1 MLAYIKENL
10 LAFKERRFAKRRMAA
25 MLKSHAAVRAEMPE
39 LSDLALYKEVL
50 LRTPSID
57 PSAVD
62 QILWQAEDS
71 VDEWTARGTGK
82 LGFRQL
88 VTFVIMSQYR
98 AAGNVGTV
106 VSLKEIVYARIPEN
120 L

>member
-1 MLAYIKENL
+1 MFAYIKERR
-10 LAFKERRFAKRRMAA
+10 LAFKEKRFAERRIAA
-25 MLKSHAAVRAEMPE
+25 MLKSHAAVSAEMPE
-39 LSDLALYKEVL
+39 LSELALYKEIL
-50 LRTPSID
+50 LRTRSVD

-71 VDEWTARGTGK
+71 VDEWTARGAGK

-98 AAGNVGTV
+98 ARGNVGTV

>member
-1 MLAYIKENL
+1 
-10 LAFKERRFAKRRMAA
+10 
-25 MLKSHAAVRAEMPE
+25 MLKSHAAVSAEMPE

-57 PSAVD
+57 PADVD
-62 QILWQAEDS
+62 KILWQAEDS
-71 VDEWTARGTGK
+71 VDEWTASRTGK

-88 VTFVIMSQYR
+88 VNFVIMSQYR
-98 AAGNVGTV
+98 VAGNVGTV
-106 VSLKEIVYARIPEN
+106 VSLREIIYARIPED